1 MNPHKDIQ
9 DDWKDR
15 AEGHVLSEID
25 IIKPDGRPGKIDI
38 YVEVED
44 EYSAVIEIK
53 EADWDAMTPTALKRN
68 VKKIIE
74 QIWSYI
80 EAELAR
86 GHDVTPGVI
95 FTNQPKSIRIRDLI
109 EAQFDSWG
117 IAIVWQDETI
127 EERKSRE

>member
-9 DDWKDR
+9 DDWKDT
-15 AEGHVLSEID
+15 AEGHVFSEID

-44 EYSAVIEIK
+44 KHSAVIEIK
-53 EADWDAMTPTALKRN
+53 EADWDAMTPKALKRN

-86 GHDVTPGVI
+86 GYDVTPGVI
-95 FTNQPKSIRIRDLI
+95 FTNQPKSIRRRDLI
-109 EAQFDSWG
+109 EAQFNNWG
-117 IAIVWQDETI
+117 IAVVWQDETI